1 MQMEIRS
8 VTDPGVAELLAK
20 LLEQDGVVELTR
32 DAHVLPI
39 SPKECFVA
47 YFVRGRK
54 KGGHIPIGAVW
65 LTEREG
71 EPGTFEIALV
81 TEGEHG
87 SKHIVSELISIIARV
102 GASRQ
107 DISRLVARVTKA
119 GDYAAHIMGL
129 MGFYSQEAE
138 VANTSDNDTAEL
150 VRDYLRQAPKEGKP
164 LFYLQDLTDA
174 FETEG
179 DFCTC
184 YASLD
189 TGEIEICFDEMYVGE
204 LDENFDP
211 EEAEGD
217 WALLPDQR
225 ELDDWHTMRD
235 FACLQEDK
243 IANELLDQLHMRGAY
258 RRFKGTCADY
268 DILDEYFI
276 YQGERYRQIAI
287 EWVEEHDGVCC
298 DGLRPR
304 S

>member
-1 MQMEIRS
+1 MQMEIHS
-8 VTDPGVAELLAK
+8 VTDPDVTELLTK
-20 LLEQDGVVELTR
+20 LLEQDSVVELTR
-32 DAHVLPI
+32 DALVKPI

-47 YFVRGRK
+47 YLVRGRK
-54 KGGHIPIGAVW
+54 KGGHIPIGAIW

-81 TEGEHG
+81 AEGEHG
-87 SKHIVSELISIIARV
+87 SRHMVSQLISTIVRV
-102 GASRQ
+102 CASKQ
-107 DISRLVARVTKA
+107 GISRLVAHMSDA
-119 GDYAAHIMGL
+119 GDYAAHIMDL
-129 MGFYSQEAE
+129 MGFDSREAE
-138 VANTSDNDTAEL
+138 VDKASDDAAAEL
-150 VRDYLRQAPKEGKP
+150 VRDYLRQATGEGKT

-174 FETEG
+174 FETAG
-179 DFCTC
+179 DFCAC

-189 TGEIEICFDEMYVGE
+189 TGEIEVSFDEAYVGD
-204 LDENFDP
+204 LDDAFDP
-211 EEAEGD
+211 EEDEGN
-217 WALLPDQR
+217 WVCLPDQR

-243 IANELLDQLHMRGAY
+243 IANKLLDQLHMRGAY

-276 YQGERYRQIAI
+276 YQDERYRQIAI